1 MSLHTETLSWLGQ
14 HTEHEVE
21 YRQALEESFQHI
33 VPIVNANEEYKNH
46 NVLQRLITPDR
57 VLQFKVEWEDD
68 EGNCRVNQGYRVQ
81 HSNILG
87 PYKGGTRFHPGVN
100 ASVLK
105 FLAYEQSFKNALTG
119 LALGAGKGGADFDP
133 KNASKSEIRR
143 FCKAYMRALQ
153 PYIGANSDVP
163 AGDINVSDTE
173 LGYMFG
179 EYLKNQKAF
188 DGVLS
193 GKPIQLGGSE
203 YRVQA
208 TGSGVIYFTEQVLK
222 AHSCSLADQ
231 SICISGAGNV
241 ALHAALKAIEKGARV
256 KTLSNS
262 RGFFLN
268 ENGITEHD
276 IQWLLTEGKG
286 KENSLAALADETD
299 GEFIV
304 KQSPWCIESTIAMPC
319 ATQNE
324 IDEQQAKNIVNQGAQ
339 FVVEGAN
346 MPCTR
351 EAVHHFKQNNTTFVP
366 GKAANAGGVILSG
379 FEMQQNAA
387 MRYQSES
394 VLDQELQEAMQRIH
408 KLCVEEGKEPGNDTI
423 DYERGANVAAFRKL
437 ANAIVATAY

>member
-1 MSLHTETLSWLGQ
+1 MSLHTDTLSWLGQ
-14 HTEHEVE
+14 HTQHEVE

-33 VPIVNANEEYKNH
+33 VPIVNANEDYKKH

-68 EGNCRVNQGYRVQ
+68 TGACRVNQGYRVQ

-87 PYKGGTRFHPGVN
+87 PYKGGTRFHPSVN
-100 ASVLK
+100 TSVLK

-133 KNASKSEIRR
+133 KTASKSEIRR

-179 EYLKNQKAF
+179 EYLKNQKSF

-208 TGSGVIYFTEQVLK
+208 TGSGVIFFTEEVLQS
-222 AHSCSLADQ
+222 HSSNLEDQ
-231 SICISGAGNV
+231 TICISGAGNV
-241 ALHAALKAIEKGARV
+241 ALHAALKAIEKKAKV

-262 RGFFLN
+262 RGFLLN
-268 ENGITEHD
+268 EKGISASD
-276 IQWLLTEGKG
+276 IRWLLTEGKNA
-286 KENSLAALADETD
+286 ENALSALADESEA
-299 GEFIV
+299 EFI
-304 KQSPWCIESTIAMPC
+304 KDQSPWCIDSTIAMPC

-324 IDEQQAKNIVNQGAQ
+324 IDEQEAKDIVNHGAL

-346 MPCTR
+346 MPCTQK
-351 EAVHHFKQNNTTFVP
+351 AVQYFKQHKITFVP

-387 MRYQSES
+387 MRYQSEQT
-394 VLDQELQEAMQRIH
+394 LEEELKTAMKNIH
-408 KLCVEEGKEPGNDTI
+408 EQCVQEGKDSDSDII